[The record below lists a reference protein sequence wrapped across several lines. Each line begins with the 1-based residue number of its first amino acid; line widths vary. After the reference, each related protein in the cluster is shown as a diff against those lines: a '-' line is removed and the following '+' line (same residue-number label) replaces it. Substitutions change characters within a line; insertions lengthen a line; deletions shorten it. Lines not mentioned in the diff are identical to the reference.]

1 MSTFMLKSKPL
12 KTTPISNVFIEK
24 YMPNARGEFI
34 KVYILMSKYNFS
46 GEIGVHSSIIANT
59 LNLLESDI
67 VNALNYWQEQ
77 GVIKLNPIDKM
88 GNYDIEFVDLTF
100 DNETEPNE
108 INLLEEL
115 SNESNKGMI
124 KDIEQLI
131 GRPVSP
137 TEITT
142 YIQWKQD
149 FNFPAEVI
157 LLLIEYCASKGST
170 NQRYIEKVA
179 MAWNEQNI
187 KTVESVQN
195 YIRKSEDKWG
205 TYREILKF
213 LGIRNTEIMKPQE
226 DLLEKWTTVYNFSLE
241 VIKKACDI
249 CFQRLNRADFK
260 YIDGILSSWNKDK
273 LKTLKEIEEKEASY
287 KNSNAKKTYNNNSS
301 NNYGKQKLKFDNFEG
316 RDYDYDALEKKL
328 LGWDNDD

>member
-12 KTTPISNVFIEK
+12 KATPISNVFIEK
-24 YMPNARGEFI
+24 YMPKARGEFI
-34 KVYILMSKYNFS
+34 KVYILMSKYNCS

-67 VNALNYWQEQ
+67 VNALNYWQDE

-88 GNYDIEFVDLTF
+88 GNYDIEFVDLNN
-100 DNETEPNE
+100 DNDSESNE

-149 FNFPAEVI
+149 FNFPAELI
-157 LLLIEYCASKGST
+157 LLLIEYCSSKGST

-179 MAWNEQNI
+179 IAWHEQNI
-187 KTVESVQN
+187 KTVEGAQN

-213 LGIRNTEIMKPQE
+213 LGIRNSEIMKPQE
-226 DLLEKWTTVYNFSLE
+226 DMLEKWTTVYNFSLE

-273 LKTLKEIEEKEASY
+273 LKTLKEIEEKENSY
-287 KNSNAKKTYNNNSS
+287 KNSNTKKSYNNQST
-301 NNYGKQKLKFDNFEG
+301 NNYNKPKLKFDNFEG
-316 RDYDYDALEKKL
+316 RNYDYDALEKKL